1 MNMIN
6 KKYCNPVVNLIN
18 NLYSSSNNNNNNNN
32 NNVHGHRHTPIY
44 YSTLAYDYV
53 M

>member
-6 KKYCNPVVNLIN
+6 KKYCNLEVNLIN
-18 NLYSSSNNNNNNNN
+18 NLYSSSNNSNNDND
-32 NNVHGHRHTPIY
+32 NNVHGHSHTPIY